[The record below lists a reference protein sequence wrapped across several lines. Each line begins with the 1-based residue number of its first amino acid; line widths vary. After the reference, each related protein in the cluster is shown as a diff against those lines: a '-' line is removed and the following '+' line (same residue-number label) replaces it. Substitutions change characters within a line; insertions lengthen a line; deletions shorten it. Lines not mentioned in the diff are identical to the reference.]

1 MTFEWVA
8 PSNQTLIAPELRSL
22 IQTNHSF
29 EYSLL
34 KNVIQT
40 YFNHAEAIVVA
51 KDGNNVCGYCSINK
65 LLFSE
70 NAIELQSAFIDPA
83 YKGIGISEKLTDMIH
98 DRYSEFHEM
107 QLMPMGF
114 KNHAWTYY

>member
-1 MTFEWVA
+1 MKNYLFICFAFVSTAFATSTIDDLTFEWVA

-70 NAIELQSAFIDPA
+70 NAIEL
-83 YKGIGISEKLTDMIH
+83 
-98 DRYSEFHEM
+98 
-107 QLMPMGF
+107 
-114 KNHAWTYY
+114 